1 VQRTIFVLFLGFWDS
16 RKNSKKNAIMT
27 VIAFIDMTQGIV
39 VWMMSIVF
47 VKEIRPYLTLISTSN
62 YDDDLIF
69 F

>member
-16 RKNSKKNAIMT
+16 RKNSKNAIMT
-27 VIAFIDMTQGIV
+27 VIAFMDMTQGIV